1 MTTQHPQ
8 KIPWRTLRFRLLL
21 LFTILSATITSI
33 FTAYYIIHQNNSSEE
48 QLRHEGQLILT
59 LLKNTLRLP
68 LYAEYREGI
77 ASGVSEVLD
86 NNFLVSVK
94 VFNQKNV
101 LLAEIHKN
109 QKSAQQQLL
118 SIREPVTIM
127 ERNYSPESLL
137 LGTESDRSATIG
149 FIEIALDK
157 SISVK
162 QLRSLY
168 QAALLIGFT
177 FWASTTLIGYFLLKR
192 ITEPFQNLLKAIK
205 QIENGDLSLEIQ
217 TTDMDETGQA
227 AKAVN
232 DLATALR
239 EREEENKRLN
249 DELVRS
255 MRIEVREEKKK
266 MMAKLIN
273 TNRMTS
279 LGLLVS
285 SMAHEINNPNGSIR
299 LSNEYLTSVI
309 KSLIPILDEIR
320 QMKGELELLG
330 MPYEETRNELLNACD
345 NISRSTVRIEQ
356 VITNLRSYSL
366 GERLQL
372 DSDVDVNA
380 VVENAISILRS
391 HGRRH
396 DITLITD
403 LAGNLP
409 TVSGNATQLLQAVL
423 NLVMNATQA
432 LPEGRSN
439 ISVRTNWEWQ
449 TGTVIITVTDEGK
462 GIPPENMK
470 RLFDPFFST
479 RLEEGG
485 SGLGLYISKFIVEEH
500 GGRITVNSKLGKGS
514 TFMVMLPAKPPR
526 TGLEPL

>member
-1 MTTQHPQ
+1 MTAQHPQ
-8 KIPWRTLRFRLLL
+8 KMPWRTLRFRLLL
-21 LFTILSATITSI
+21 LFTLLSATITSV
-33 FTAYYIIHQNNSSEE
+33 FTAYYIIHQNSSSTE
-48 QLRHEGQLILT
+48 QLQHEGQLILT

-77 ASGVSEVLD
+77 ASGIAEVID
-86 NNFLVSVK
+86 NNSLLSVK

-101 LLAEIHKN
+101 LLAEVHKN
-109 QKSAQQQLL
+109 KKSSQQQMLT
-118 SIREPVTIM
+118 IREPVTIL

-157 SISVK
+157 TIVAK

-177 FWASTTLIGYFLLKR
+177 FWASTTLIGYFLLKK
-192 ITEPFQNLLKAIK
+192 ITAPFQNLLKAIK
-205 QIENGDLSLEIQ
+205 QIENGNLSLDIQ
-217 TTDMDETGQA
+217 TTDVDETGQA

-299 LSNEYLTSVI
+299 LSNEYLTNVM
-309 KSLIPILDEIR
+309 KSIIPILDEVKR
-320 QMKGELELLG
+320 KNGELEILG
-330 MPYEETRNELLNACD
+330 MTFEETRNELQNACD

-356 VITNLRSYSL
+356 VIANLRSYSL
-366 GERLQL
+366 GERLQM
-372 DSDVDVNA
+372 DSDIDMNSVI
-380 VVENAISILRS
+380 ENAISIFRS

-396 DITLITD
+396 DVTLISD
-403 LAGNLP
+403 LAANLP
-409 TVSGNATQLLQAVL
+409 TVSGNATQLLQVVL

-432 LPEGRSN
+432 LTDERNN

-449 TGTVIITVTDEGK
+449 TGTVILTVTDEGK

-500 GGRITVNSKLGKGS
+500 GGKIAVNSKLGKGS
-514 TFMVMLPAKPPR
+514 TFTIMLPAKPPR